1 MSRVSD
7 LSPLPECLSD
17 LPLRRSADKAV
28 RKAALADDANGF
40 RKAFG
45 KSVAKPRKALQKRLP
60 QPIWLHGLSQFSHT
74 QPPADLP
81 ESDVDFLLAATQAD
95 AVERLT
101 AADWLTYGPL
111 QSLAAAE
118 ILTRQSGDLSAEQF
132 ALIYTRLAASIDPGD
147 WQPVDLTTVA
157 ASRLS
162 GDILLFGLAP
172 LWTAYAL
179 ADLKPARDV
188 CRTAMANLAAMLDEA
203 TDTDGLLHGNLQTV
217 AHWLSGNLAVCAIA
231 ADCFG
236 EPWATARTTA
246 RWQKTLHMIAQ
257 QCDHRGPS
265 LVPLD
270 GAAADATNSD
280 ASATDFGA
288 SAEESFSLLRV
299 LRTAA
304 RLLDDDSDVARLLK
318 GLQKSTPS
326 SGRPKTKSLKPAD
339 STQSDWAEVALLRD
353 RIDVSGNAI
362 SVMWPQD
369 EVRLGVSCLGQ
380 RLLTGTWEYDIRVNG
395 KASVPAGNWVCT
407 CWFEDDDV
415 AFVELE
421 RGSSDGLRHVRQVV
435 LVHNASLALL
445 TDTVTTTDRDAEVC
459 FTSRLPAFANP
470 RLSLQTNTVT
480 RELRGDQAFADLRA
494 IPLWLP
500 DDRLHSAS
508 GDFGCDAGALTL
520 NETAAGGVTLPLLL
534 DWSQVR
540 STAEADWTQLTV
552 TEDRERLTGHAAAG
566 FRVRMG
572 RLQLL
577 VYRSLRVGQT
587 LRAVLGYNTS
597 SETVYGRVLRSGR
610 IAPLV
615 MVESEVAADE

>member
-7 LSPLPECLSD
+7 LSPLPERLSD

-28 RKAALADDANGF
+28 RKAALADDAAGF

-45 KSVAKPRKALQKRLP
+45 KSVAKARKSLQKRLP
-60 QPIWLHGLSQFSHT
+60 EAIWPHSLSQFSHT
-74 QPPADLP
+74 QPPADLS
-81 ESDVDFLLAATQAD
+81 EGDVDFLTADSQAE
-95 AVERLT
+95 ALEWLT

-118 ILTRQSGDLSAEQF
+118 LLTQQTGELAAEQF
-132 ALIYTRLAASIDPGD
+132 ALIYTRLVASIDPPD
-147 WQPVDLTTVA
+147 WQPVDLTSVA

-162 GDILLFGLAP
+162 TDILLFGLAP

-179 ADLKPARDV
+179 ADLKPARDI

-203 TDTDGLLHGNLQTV
+203 TDTDGLLHGNLQPV
-217 AHWLSGNLAVCAIA
+217 AHWLAGNLALCAIV
-231 ADCFG
+231 ADSFD
-236 EPWATARTTA
+236 EPWATARTTG
-246 RWQKTLHMIAQ
+246 RWQKTLRLIAQ
-257 QCDHRGPS
+257 QCDHRGPA
-265 LVPLD
+265 LVPLEETAGPAGTD
-270 GAAADATNSD
+270 AA
-280 ASATDFGA
+280 FP
-288 SAEESFSLLRV
+288 LLRV

-304 RLLDDDSDVARLLK
+304 RLLDEDSEIVKLLK

-369 EVRLGVSCLGQ
+369 QVRLGVSCLGQ
-380 RLLTGTWEYDIRVNG
+380 RLLTGAWDYAISVNG
-395 KASVPAGNWVCT
+395 KASVPAGSWVCT
-407 CWFEDDDV
+407 CWFEDNDV

-421 RGSSDGLRHVRQVV
+421 RGSSDGLRHVRQAV

-445 TDTVTTTDRDAEVC
+445 TDTVTTADRDAEVD
-459 FTSRLPAFANP
+459 FSSRLPAFANP
-470 RLSLQTNTVT
+470 QLSLQTNTVT
-480 RELRGDQAFADLRA
+480 RELRGNQEFADLRA
-494 IPLWLP
+494 VPLWLP
-500 DDRLHSAS
+500 DDRVHSGS
-508 GDFGCDAGALTL
+508 GEFRCDDGVLTMT
-520 NETAAGGVTLPLLL
+520 ESGAGGVTLPLLL

-540 STAEADWTQLTV
+540 STAEADWTRLTV

-615 MVESEVAADE
+615 MVESEVAAEE